1 MYTGHDISI
10 SRVIKKVIINWFPFR
25 ISSTLSI
32 QSNSHLFHIS
42 SNFLLLHGFQTDVG
56 FSEYLKKQSK
66 LKKLVK
72 S

>member
-1 MYTGHDISI
+1 MQSTG
-10 SRVIKKVIINWFPFR
+10 
-25 ISSTLSI
+25 
-32 QSNSHLFHIS
+32 NSHLFHIS

-56 FSEYLKKQSK
+56 FSKYLKKQSK